1 MFFFYKQKSEY
12 EIGFS
17 CLISDWCASDL
28 AIAKDWLPKIYSRDY
43 DPANKPVGEKTGAL
57 IGMGMTEKQG
67 GSDVRANTT
76 KAEPIQSSSGREY
89 IITGHKWFFSA
100 PQCDAHLVLAQAP
113 GGLSC
118 FFVPRWR
125 PDGAANAVRIQRLKD
140 KVGNKSN
147 ARSEVE
153 FHAAWGRLPGDEGRG
168 VPTIIEMGTYTRLDC
183 ALEIGRAHGGP
194 PVTNAQ
200 LV

>member
-76 KAEPIQSSSGREY
+76 KPEPIQSSSGREY
-89 IITGHKWFFSA
+89 IITGHKWFFRSVELRVGKE
-100 PQCDAHLVLAQAP
+100 C
-113 GGLSC
+113 
-118 FFVPRWR
+118 
-125 PDGAANAVRIQRLKD
+125 VRKCSSPWSPYPIK
-140 KVGNKSN
+140 KKKK
-147 ARSEVE
+147 
-153 FHAAWGRLPGDEGRG
+153 
-168 VPTIIEMGTYTRLDC
+168 
-183 ALEIGRAHGGP
+183 
-194 PVTNAQ
+194 
-200 LV
+200 